1 MISLGIA
8 DDEPDILK
16 LFKIMFGM
24 NGYPVAY
31 FASNGEEAVE
41 MNRKMPAD
49 VVILDHVMPF
59 KNGIDAA
66 KEILGEYPKTKVL
79 LMTCG
84 EDVEELINNIGNVT
98 IIKKPFSFK
107 VYNLDARGLN
117 N

>member
-1 MISLGIA
+1 VIIIVSLGIA

-16 LFKIMFGM
+16 LFKLMLSM
-24 NGYPVAY
+24 KGYPISY

-41 MNRKMPAD
+41 MNRKKPAD
-49 VVILDHVMPF
+49 VVILGHIMPF

-66 KEILGEYPKTKVL
+66 FEIIGEYPKTRIL

-84 EDVEELINNIGNVT
+84 EDIDERINDLENVT

-107 VYNLDARGLN
+107 SIIPMLEA
-117 N
+117 

>member
-16 LFKIMFGM
+16 LFKIMLSM
-24 NGYPVAY
+24 KGYPVSY

-41 MNRKMPAD
+41 MNRKKPAD
-49 VVILDHVMPF
+49 IVILDHVMPF

-66 KEILGEYPKTKVL
+66 KEILGEYPKTKIL

-84 EDVEELINNIGNVT
+84 EDLGEKINALGDVT

-107 VYNLDARGLN
+107 SIIPMLDA
-117 N
+117 